1 MFQQELQYFV
11 DNDNKKQ
18 LKQNEYVMQTTLSIT

>member
-18 LKQNEYVMQTTLSIT
+18 LKRNEYVMQTTLSIT

>member
-1 MFQQELQYFV
+1 MFQQELHYFV

-18 LKQNEYVMQTTLSIT
+18 LKRNEYVMQTTLSIT

>member
-18 LKQNEYVMQTTLSIT
+18 LKRNEYVTQTTLSIT